1 MSSHQECDS
10 SNALF
15 RKMHINYSPKCVFS
29 GLLCYLQHNEEV
41 SLPRVRNMSNILLF
55 SSCLRSRARS
65 LFLQP
70 HDASHFAHPPRF
82 LTRKLLCKRWLWLGH
97 AALGAQVYHLP
108 KAISFSFGC
117 GAVPGCWLPDRFLS
131 STHCVAARLFPTASC
146 WYLICLYLGWFLSH
160 PQHSQIRFDPFLLG
174 VGTVSSN
181 RPQCRDSFPFC
192 FPFSVCVWLS
202 GSRQAAAHVHRAS
215 APAAPCSK

>member
-15 RKMHINYSPKCVFS
+15 RKMHINYSPKCVFI

-97 AALGAQVYHLP
+97 AALGAQVYHFP
-108 KAISFSFGC
+108 KAISILLWLQRRTRMLAPRSVSVFYALCGC
-117 GAVPGCWLPDRFLS
+117 QAFPHRFLLVS
-131 STHCVAARLFPTASC
+131 DLSLFRLVSVTPTTFPN
-146 WYLICLYLGWFLSH
+146 
-160 PQHSQIRFDPFLLG
+160 P
-174 VGTVSSN
+174 V
-181 RPQCRDSFPFC
+181 
-192 FPFSVCVWLS
+192 
-202 GSRQAAAHVHRAS
+202 
-215 APAAPCSK
+215 